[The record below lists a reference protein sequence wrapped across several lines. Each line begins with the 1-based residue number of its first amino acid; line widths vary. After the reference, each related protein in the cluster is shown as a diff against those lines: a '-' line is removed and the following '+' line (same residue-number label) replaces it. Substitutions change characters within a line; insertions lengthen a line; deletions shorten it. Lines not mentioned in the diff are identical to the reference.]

1 MTVYS
6 RILSFRI
13 DHTHDDHDLKSVQT
27 RRLTREILLDEH
39 FWTYCKRQVDMAK
52 LTSDRRCRFPGA
64 RIMTLHMVQ
73 DLYESAQE
81 SQKVG
86 KALSRPINTP
96 MVLFSQLPN
105 LGPGFDESY
114 AFKLYLQQKRLRRA
128 ICEEVLE
135 LMVINRHIQYDEGI
149 LPEDDDFWKL
159 SDTTVEAINHMQFLL
174 MATNYPIRFDL

>member
-13 DHTHDDHDLKSVQT
+13 DHTHDDKDLKSVQT

-64 RIMTLHMVQ
+64 RTMVLHMV
-73 DLYESAQE
+73 LNLRESAQE
-81 SQKVG
+81 SQNVG

-96 MVLFSQLPN
+96 MVLFSSLPS
-105 LGPGFDESY
+105 PGFDESY
-114 AFKLYLQQKRLRRA
+114 TVKLYLQQKRLRRA
-128 ICEEVLE
+128 ICEELLE
-135 LMVINRHIQYDEGI
+135 LMIINRHIQYDEGI
-149 LPEDDDFWKL
+149 LSEDDDFWKL